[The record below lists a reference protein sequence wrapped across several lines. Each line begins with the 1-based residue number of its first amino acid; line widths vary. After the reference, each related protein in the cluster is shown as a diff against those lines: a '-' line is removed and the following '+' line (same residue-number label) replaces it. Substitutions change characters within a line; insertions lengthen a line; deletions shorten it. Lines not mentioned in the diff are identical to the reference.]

1 MKIKAT
7 YKQHEIDLPSGEV
20 TLKFALERSR
30 RLPLCSEL
38 DKLLTTITSHNNAA
52 KKLIKVDLDV
62 WREKRSLSANS
73 YFHLLVNKIAE
84 KLGSGDDEIKYML
97 VVSYG
102 TLASYDGEQIVIKLP
117 VGVESG
123 SYYKYLKYVGN
134 EVDKSGKEWNL
145 YVPYKETH
153 LYDSKEMARL
163 IDGTVDEAKRL
174 DIEVKSPD
182 ELASMLALME
192 EADEKQKNKSV

>member
-30 RLPLCSEL
+30 KLSLCADL
-38 DKLLTTITSHNNAA
+38 DKLLTAITSHNNAA
-52 KKLIKVDLDV
+52 KKLLKVDIDV
-62 WREKRSLSANS
+62 WREQRSLSANA
-73 YFHLLVNKIAE
+73 YFHLLCNKIAE
-84 KLGSGDDEIKYML
+84 KTNASDDEIKYML

-102 TLASYDGEQIVIKLP
+102 TLASYDGEQVVIKLP
-117 VGVESG
+117 VGVEAAG
-123 SYYKYLKYVGN
+123 YYKYLKYVGN

-153 LYDSKEMARL
+153 LYDTKEMARL

-174 DIEVKSPD
+174 DIEVKTPD
-182 ELASMLALME
+182 EIASMLALME
-192 EADEKQKNKSV
+192 KENKK

>member
-20 TLKFALERSR
+20 TLRFALERDR
-30 RLPLCSEL
+30 RLSLCSDL
-38 DKLLTTITSHNNAA
+38 DKLLTAITSHNNAA
-52 KKLIKVDLDV
+52 KKLLKVDIDV
-62 WREKRSLSANS
+62 WREQRSLSANS

-84 KLGSGDDEIKYML
+84 KVGSDDDKIKYML

-102 TLASYDGEQIVIKLP
+102 ALASYEGEQVVIKLP
-117 VGVESG
+117 VGVEAAG
-123 SYYKYLKYVGN
+123 YYKYLKYVGD

-192 EADEKQKNKSV
+192 EYEKQKNKSV